1 MMNKREKIYAKYNG
15 KCAYTGKPLGDDWQ
29 IDHMFSVSDIYYQA
43 HGHLIRSGLD
53 PKMYEKEL
61 MAAVKEKANRDE
73 NLIPALR
80 IVNQYKRSLDLEGFR
95 ERMKTFHIRL
105 WKLPK
110 NTKVSA
116 TVKRIAYMNEV
127 AEAFGI
133 TPDKPF
139 DGKFYFEKLEEEL

>member
-1 MMNKREKIYAKYNG
+1 MTKRERIYAKFDG

-29 IDHMFSVSDIYYQA
+29 LDHMISKADIYYQA
-43 HGHLIRSGLD
+43 RKNIIKSGL
-53 PKMYEKEL
+53 KEEMYEKEL
-61 MAAVKEKANRDE
+61 KQAVKEKANSDA

-80 IVNQYKRSLDLEGFR
+80 IVNHYKRSLNLEQFR
-95 ERMKTFHIRL
+95 ECMMTFHVRL
-105 WKLPK
+105 GKLPK
-110 NTKVSA
+110 TTKVSA

-127 AEAFGI
+127 AEVFGI

>member
-1 MMNKREKIYAKYNG
+1 MTKRERIYAKYNG
-15 KCAYTGKPLGDDWQ
+15 RCAYTGKHLGDDWQ
-29 IDHMFSVSDIYYQA
+29 VDHMFSKEDIYYRAQRYLA
-43 HGHLIRSGLD
+43 NSGLN

-61 MAAVKEKANRDE
+61 KQAVKEKANSDE

-80 IVNQYKRSLDLEGFR
+80 IVNHYKRSLDLEGFR

-105 WKLPK
+105 GKLPK
-110 NTKVSA
+110 NTKVPA
-116 TVKRIAYMNEV
+116 TVKRIRYMNEI

-139 DGKFYFEKLEEEL
+139 GGKFYFEKCEL